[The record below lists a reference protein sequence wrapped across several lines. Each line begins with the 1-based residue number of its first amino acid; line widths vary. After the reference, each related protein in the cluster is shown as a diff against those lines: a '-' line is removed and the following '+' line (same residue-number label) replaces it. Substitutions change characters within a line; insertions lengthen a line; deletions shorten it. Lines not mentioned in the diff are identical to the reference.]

1 LALRRDSTIIGNF
14 FGDWELGRLLLE
26 KRRKN
31 GIGQR
36 T

>member
-1 LALRRDSTIIGNF
+1 LAFKRDSIIIGNF
-14 FGDWELGRLLLE
+14 FGDYELGRLLLE
-26 KRRKN
+26 KRRKR